1 MIMAEN
7 ILIIVLSAISLTAAV
22 FAVMTKKTINAIIS
36 SGVVS
41 LMASITFLL
50 VAAPDVAMTE
60 AAIGSGLT
68 TVVFLYALKHV
79 RGQRSSRDD

>member
-1 MIMAEN
+1 MTEI
-7 ILIIVLSAISLTAAV
+7 ILIIMLAFLSLTAAV
-22 FAVMTKKTINAIIS
+22 YAVLTRKNINAIIS

-41 LMASITFLL
+41 LTASIIFML

-79 RGQRSSRDD
+79 RTQRSSRDD

>member
-1 MIMAEN
+1 MAEL
-7 ILIIVLSAISLTAAV
+7 ILLISLAAISIISALYAVVAKTVLSAVIA
-22 FAVMTKKTINAIIS
+22 

-41 LMASITFLL
+41 LMASIIFLL

-68 TVVFLYALKHV
+68 TVVFLYALKHLKEHKEN
-79 RGQRSSRDD
+79 DHD

>member
-1 MIMAEN
+1 MAEL
-7 ILIIVLSAISLTAAV
+7 ILIILLSIICLAAAI
-22 FAVMTKKTINAIIS
+22 FAVKTKKTINAVIS
-36 SGVVS
+36 SGIVS
-41 LMASITFLL
+41 LVASIIFLL

-79 RGQRSSRDD
+79 KEDRRDDD